1 MTALSLVNNPIGGD
15 WRRGWIVYDN
25 IMARNRITLDDVAR
39 AAGVSAITASRA
51 LRQPAKV
58 SERARARIFSAVQK
72 LGYVPDAAA
81 SALASTRTSVVGLL
95 VPSLTNAVFA
105 DFLRGVYDAIED
117 TSLTIQ
123 IGNFRYS
130 PSKEE
135 SLIRTFLHQRPS
147 GLIVAGVD
155 QTEAARRM
163 LMEAPCPVVQT
174 MELSDQPVDRIIG
187 FSQYASGEMVARHLI
202 DAGYRRPGL
211 LGARMDPRA
220 QARIAGYRSGLRT
233 VGLDDARR
241 MITTPQPSSVGMGG
255 QLLADLFAAAPD
267 TDAVFC
273 ANDDL
278 AAGALFEA
286 QRRGLRVPESFGI
299 CGFNDLEMSR
309 HMVPPL
315 TSVATP
321 RYEIG
326 RGAID
331 LIRAAL
337 DPLSGEMPKR
347 IELDAVM
354 SARGTTRN
362 NKNER
367 TAR

>member
-1 MTALSLVNNPIGGD
+1 MNVKPLSK
-15 WRRGWIVYDN
+15 
-25 IMARNRITLDDVAR
+25 NRITLDDVAR
-39 AAGVSAITASRA
+39 EAGVSAITVSRA
-51 LRQPAKV
+51 LRQPDKV
-58 SERARARIFSAVQK
+58 SERARTRILGAVER

-81 SALASTRTSVVGLL
+81 SALASTRTNVVGLL

-105 DFLRGVYDAIED
+105 DLLRGVYDAVEE
-117 TSLTIQ
+117 TAFTVQ

-135 SLIRTFLHQRPS
+135 ALIRTFLHQRPA

-155 QTEAARRM
+155 QTDAARAM
-163 LMEAPCPVVQT
+163 LQGAACPVVQT
-174 MELSDQPVDRIIG
+174 MDTSDRPVDHIIG
-187 FSQYASGEMVARHLI
+187 FSQRAAGEMVARHLI
-202 DAGYRRPGL
+202 AGGYRRPGL

-220 QARIAGYRSGLRT
+220 QARIAGYRAALAAE
-233 VGLDDARR
+233 GLDDPRR
-241 MITTPQPSSVGMGG
+241 MVTTQHPSSVGMGG
-255 QLLADLFAAAPD
+255 QLLADLLAAAPD

-273 ANDDL
+273 GNDDL

-286 QRRGLRVPESFGI
+286 QRRGINVPDELGI

-326 RGAID
+326 RGAIE

-337 DPLSGEMPKR
+337 DEGSDAGSDRKPKHVH
-347 IELDAVM
+347 LDSVLM
-354 SARGTTRN
+354 ARGTTRHG
-362 NKNER
+362 
-367 TAR
+367 

>member
-1 MTALSLVNNPIGGD
+1 
-15 WRRGWIVYDN
+15 
-25 IMARNRITLDDVAR
+25 MAKNRITLDDVAR

-51 LRQPAKV
+51 LRQPEKV
-58 SERARARIFSAVQK
+58 SESARARILSAVQQ

-135 SLIRTFLHQRPS
+135 ALIRTFLHQRPA
-147 GLIVAGVD
+147 GLIVAGVN
-155 QTEAARRM
+155 QTDAARRM
-163 LMEAPCPVVQT
+163 LMDAPCPVVQT
-174 MELSDQPVDRIIG
+174 METSDQPVDRIIG

-220 QARIAGYRSGLRT
+220 QARIAGYRSGLQA

-241 MITTPQPSSVGMGG
+241 MFTTPQPSSVGMGG
-255 QLLADLFAAAPD
+255 QLLSDLLAVAPD

-286 QRRGLRVPESFGI
+286 QRRGMRVPDSFGI

-315 TSVATP
+315 TSVSTP
-321 RYEIG
+321 RYEVG

-337 DPLSGEMPKR
+337 DPASGDTPRR
-347 IELDAVM
+347 IELDVSM
-354 SARGTTRN
+354 SLRGTTRSVQT
-362 NKNER
+362 ER
-367 TAR
+367 IAP